1 MAEPLREVG
10 IIGREIGIIG
20 GGRVAAA
27 LASSLGEQLDVALH
41 ARHPERVRLSPHGP
55 SVPVDADL
63 ALVASR
69 ELIIIAVS
77 DDAIPEVARALAA
90 QLRSQPRPAGPEGG
104 VTCVLHTSG
113 ATTGARSLAPLLE
126 VPGVEVGSV
135 HPLLAVPSAAV
146 PGYFTLA
153 PFVIETS
160 GSVAAER
167 ARALVEQLEGEPI
180 ELPDSTE
187 GTKARYHALATM
199 VATGTVTLVD
209 RAADAL
215 GVDAVQRAAF
225 RDAFGRLAMTAAV
238 NVSRG
243 PGPEVLTGP
252 VARGDGATLELHDR
266 ALEGHP
272 VEGLHAAVRRA
283 AEDMVDRGR
292 QEEGGA

>member
-1 MAEPLREVG
+1 MAEPPREVG

-63 ALVASR
+63 DLVASR

-90 QLRSQPRPAGPEGG
+90 QLRSQPRPAGG

-215 GVDAVQRAAF
+215 GVDAAQRAAF
-225 RDAFGRLAMTAAV
+225 RDAFGRLAVTAAV

-252 VARGDGATLELHDR
+252 VARGDDATLELHDR

-292 QEEGGA
+292 PEEGGA